1 MAPERLRR
9 AGILALA
16 VLAMASA
23 ILSAPRAQDRDGVR
37 IAIIDIQRIFT
48 DAKAAKGVRGEMDA
62 VRRGFQ
68 EQVREQ
74 ERKLRV
80 AAQKLA
86 DQKAILSEQEFAKRR
101 RALEEEGRRA
111 QTAVRERKQKLD
123 RAFGRTRN
131 VIMKD
136 LIAVTRDLRKTR
148 DIDIILEKRDVFLAV
163 SALDLT
169 PEIIKL
175 LDKKLPKV
183 TLQLDDPG
191 SDKGKEKGQR

>member
-1 MAPERLRR
+1 MPPGRLRR
-9 AGILALA
+9 VGILAA
-16 VLAMASA
+16 VLAAVAPAMW
-23 ILSAPRAQDRDGVR
+23 SAPRAETGDGVR

-48 DAKAAKGVRGEMDA
+48 DAKAAQGVRKEMDA
-62 VRRGFQ
+62 VRREFQ

-80 AAQKLA
+80 AAQKLS
-86 DQKAILSEQEFAKRR
+86 DQKGLLSSQEFAKRR
-101 RALEEEGRRA
+101 QALEGEGRRA

-183 TLQLDDPG
+183 TLQLDESG